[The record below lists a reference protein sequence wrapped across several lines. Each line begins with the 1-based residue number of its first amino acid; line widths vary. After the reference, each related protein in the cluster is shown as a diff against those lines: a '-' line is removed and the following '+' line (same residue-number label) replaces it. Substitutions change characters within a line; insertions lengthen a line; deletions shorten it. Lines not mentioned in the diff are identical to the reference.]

1 VFDPYATVAT
11 RHGASTVS
19 HFTIDGNLFL
29 AYSRYRGTS
38 RQASTN
44 SYIFRLEDQNFKLH
58 QTIRTKYFLP
68 SHVRKFSIDRDHYL
82 AVYLI
87 RTLPSRLVTWRVLL
101 SLGVFDPYATVTTR
115 HGASFL
121 SLGVFDPYATVATRH
136 GASTVSHFTIDG
148 NLFLAYSRYRG
159 TSRQASTNSYI
170 FRLEDQNFKLHQTIR
185 TKYFLPSHVRSFN
198 IDGDHYLAIPYAIT
212 MHRTSSVV
220 VVSKYDQESQIF
232 QPIQELKDGKAH
244 ALSTL
249 FFEIDSAKFL
259 AVTGFKLLEI
269 YKWTQTKFRLIQRLA
284 VGRDYIPECSAFTVE
299 RNTFL
304 VCAVWGYY
312 KKSLAFRWT
321 GDRFMMHQQL
331 PIGGYISSA
340 ETMHMGNDTFLLFL
354 AKRQRNFGANL
365 FNTKSPIYKFNKET
379 QKLELFD
386 ELDTLGASASR
397 PFTIGDDT
405 YIVVT
410 QSAYRNALIFKF
422 QEGKFVK
429 YQEVLAPYSADAS
442 FFTYKRIHYI
452 AFATNYFNNS
462 PVFVWA

>member
-1 VFDPYATVAT
+1 MATIQFSTAVEYAVAPQT
-11 RHGASTVS
+11 AQSCDSVCKDKGLMCTITGHGFQIKSNIQIFHDLDVKCDESESWT
-19 HFTIDGNLFL
+19 DN
-29 AYSRYRGTS
+29 
-38 RQASTN
+38 
-44 SYIFRLEDQNFKLH
+44 YIFRDNPVFLRSGCDAKDFCVGFKGVPF
-58 QTIRTKYFLP
+58 R
-68 SHVRKFSIDRDHYL
+68 IDCSYGKNK
-82 AVYLI
+82 VMY
-87 RTLPSRLVTWRVLL
+87 RLCPCVK
-101 SLGVFDPYATVTTR
+101 
-115 HGASFL
+115 
-121 SLGVFDPYATVATRH
+121 GVFDPYATVATRH

-299 RNTFL
+299 RDTFL

-379 QKLELFD
+379 KKLELFD